1 MCSILIFE
9 ILQARESQIRTGLGG
24 TIPKKETEVSEEIPK
39 TDDIAEE
46 QVHSSNDGQIAD
58 QIADQ
63 NNNLKGMIDLMPSR
77 QTREILGLKFKRIE
91 ALREG
96 VRFFILA
103 VIFQKVTGNSKVHF
117 FH

>member
-1 MCSILIFE
+1 MVVICSILIFE

-24 TIPKKETEVSEEIPK
+24 TIPKKETEVSEEISK

-77 QTREILGLKFKRIE
+77 QTREIL
-91 ALREG
+91 
-96 VRFFILA
+96 
-103 VIFQKVTGNSKVHF
+103 
-117 FH
+117 

>member
-58 QIADQ
+58 Q

-77 QTREILGLKFKRIE
+77 QTREIL
-91 ALREG
+91 
-96 VRFFILA
+96 
-103 VIFQKVTGNSKVHF
+103 
-117 FH
+117 